1 MGDGLPGW
9 TCPDI
14 DDVLRLVRRWRR
26 AGAIPEDEAVDAAR
40 KLEAVRSANRQL
52 RERCGELLRDAAER
66 RG

>member
-1 MGDGLPGW
+1 MADGLPGW

-40 KLEAVRSANRQL
+40 KLEAVRAANRQL
-52 RERCGELLRDAAER
+52 RERCGELLAER
-66 RG
+66 KGRG